1 VQVRS
6 FPVYHGGTYISLGFC
21 FGADFNEFVYISDV
35 KLFPVGYCAGS
46 RVRRFMFHHAHDMS
60 SQQEESW
67 QFLVSMPRIKCLVL
81 DCLNISGINSH
92 LGLHEVNTVF
102 TEWGF
107 IV

>member
-1 VQVRS
+1 MSLSTFLTSSYSRLVTARVRV
-6 FPVYHGGTYISLGFC
+6 FL
-21 FGADFNEFVYISDV
+21 
-35 KLFPVGYCAGS
+35 
-46 RVRRFMFHHAHDMS
+46 RRFMCHHAHDMS